1 MEKPSNPSEAPEHSF
16 GLLIS
21 MIRTEL
27 VRALEAAL
35 QEEGVDL
42 RFTQFLALKRLAL
55 DGPMCA
61 GELARAVDHDAGAM
75 TRVIDQL
82 ETKGYVRR
90 QPHEQDRRSLRIAV
104 TDAGMATWQHMAK
117 AHERTLERAQQ
128 ALSPA
133 ERVQLMDSLERVLA
147 ALRATG

>member
-1 MEKPSNPSEAPEHSF
+1 MEKPTNPAETHDLSF

-27 VRALEAAL
+27 VRALEAEL
-35 QEEGVDL
+35 QTEGVDL

-90 QPHEQDRRSLRIAV
+90 QPHEQDRRSMRIAV
-104 TDAGMATWQHMAK
+104 TDAGMATWRHIAK

-128 ALSPA
+128 ELSPD
-133 ERVQLMDSLERVLA
+133 ERAQLMDSLERVLA
-147 ALRATG
+147 ALRAAE